1 MVALTRLPTRTFGV
15 LMSIEPAIGA
25 LTGLLVLDE
34 KLSASQWIAI
44 ALIIL
49 ASIGVTA
56 SGEQTMSAPIPD

>member
-1 MVALTRLPTRTFGV
+1 
-15 LMSIEPAIGA
+15 MSIEPAIGA